1 MLDISHIKSTSKYR
15 LLSANSFGTVQD
27 FGLLTF
33 SFNILEKGFEIATE
47 RKISAPQ
54 NSQLEKFTA
63 VYQDLK
69 TLKSFCAE
77 GNLNGNSYDLKAN
90 LVRGKIKMEANFGQ
104 EHKSH
109 SVKFPKQFVENNT
122 FPYILPWLLNKEL
135 ELNLPVFIPALAAF
149 SETKI
154 NVYPHT
160 ENVDVPA
167 GSFDCYRIKLETQG
181 SINASQFLVF
191 CRKNQRLIKGT
202 TGNFIFELIY

>member
-15 LLSANSFGTVQD
+15 LLSVNSFGTVQD

-54 NSQLEKFTA
+54 NTQLEKFTA

-90 LVRGKIKMEANFGQ
+90 LRTLDMI
-104 EHKSH
+104 
-109 SVKFPKQFVENNT
+109 
-122 FPYILPWLLNKEL
+122 
-135 ELNLPVFIPALAAF
+135 
-149 SETKI
+149 
-154 NVYPHT
+154 
-160 ENVDVPA
+160 
-167 GSFDCYRIKLETQG
+167 
-181 SINASQFLVF
+181 
-191 CRKNQRLIKGT
+191 
-202 TGNFIFELIY
+202 